1 MENKINILRKSFHA
15 FFQNY
20 QYFTFFVALILLPV
34 SVLVLLSQAV
44 EFFSYPFLLTI
55 QIRLDNLFNAAGFPP
70 SSHFF
75 FLLNVKLSQTITC
88 SIFSLP
94 FTLSFLL
101 IAKSAVI
108 QALHHK
114 TPSTTASS
122 VFSLYNPLLLTHLCN
137 SFIIFSAH
145 AVGLCFLFVLFN
157 SFSELG
163 YSSPDSAFFLS
174 AGGAVVYS
182 LILANTLIVCNMAL
196 VVAGMENCGGFVAIL
211 KACVLIR
218 SRVSTALSLAL
229 PVNLGLAFLEAL
241 FQYRVITIY
250 HLSDKISFTTAFE
263 GLLIAYL
270 YSLLILQE
278 TVITCIFYTSC
289 KSELR
294 IDGEANSDYYY
305 YRIKN
310 MEENEM
316 FTNSK
321 ILHELP

>member
-1 MENKINILRKSFHA
+1 MESKMNIFRKSFHT
-15 FFQNY
+15 FFRNY
-20 QYFTFFVALILLPV
+20 QYFTFSVALILLPA
-34 SVLVLLSQAV
+34 SVFVLLTQAV
-44 EFFSYPFLLTI
+44 EFFSSYPLLITI
-55 QIRLDNLFNAAGFPP
+55 QIRLDSLFNAAGFPP

-75 FLLNVKLSQTITC
+75 FLLNLKLSQTITC

-108 QALHHK
+108 QALHRK
-114 TPSTTASS
+114 TPYSS
-122 VFSLYNPLLLTHLCN
+122 VFTLYNPLLLTHLCN
-137 SFIIFSAH
+137 SFVIFSAH

-157 SFSELG
+157 SFSAFG
-163 YSSPDSAFFLS
+163 YSSTDSAFFLS

-182 LILANTLIVCNMAL
+182 LILANTLIICNLAL

-229 PVNLGLAFLEAL
+229 PINLGLAFLEAL
-241 FQYRVITIY
+241 FQYRVVTIY
-250 HLSDKISFTTAFE
+250 HLSDKISFSMAFE

-278 TVITCIFYTSC
+278 TVITCIFYTNC

-294 IDGEANSDYYY
+294 IDGEENYYY

-310 MEENEM
+310 MEEKNKSADPE
-316 FTNSK
+316 F
-321 ILHELP
+321 LHELP